1 MIRRTFGFINGKV
14 GDYAMVA
21 NSPSISMR
29 SAPALF
35 IFGWI
40 AAVLGYFGI
49 LPENLGAALAIL
61 AWTTSVT
68 LILLDRIAKYR
79 AEVSPLQDVWSDG
92 ETEDEDAMV
101 KPLANPREL
110 GLDVPL

>member
-1 MIRRTFGFINGKV
+1 M
-14 GDYAMVA
+14 AA

-29 SAPALF
+29 AAPALF

-49 LPENLGAALAIL
+49 LPENLGAGLAIL
-61 AWTTSVT
+61 AWTTSVI
-68 LILLDRIAKYR
+68 LILLDRMAKYR
-79 AEVSPLQDVWSDG
+79 AEVGPLQDMWSDG
-92 ETEDEDAMV
+92 ESEDEETEV
-101 KPLANPREL
+101 EPLANPREL